1 MQTREMIACES
12 AATSLTGIAIEG
24 AAPLETGNVVTDDQ
38 PGIVIEDCTIIEGD
52 RWGSSGYYQG
62 AALEKA
68 AAKNVFHED
77 LQVFED
83 HADPNNDSAG
93 KLMGFLA
100 GDARFV
106 VENDVPK
113 LKGPVRFFS
122 DRAGW
127 VKERIRHLGLS
138 IRAGVIYE
146 EGSVEGRT
154 GKIITDFTKAIS
166 VDVVARAGAG
176 GKFGSIKES
185 ESTSAI
191 THEKKGADVP
201 ITQEEATAIGV
212 AVAEA
217 LKPQFTALSTAVA
230 ESAKPKY
237 KEYTPG
243 ALAKEL
249 VSEKLSEEGQAEV
262 WSVFEAKGD
271 VEAAIAKESSRE
283 KKIREAATG
292 RPEATITEGDKLD
305 SNGKPIVAEAEVSSW
320 ATKKDG
326 E

>member
-1 MQTREMIACES
+1 MQTNEMIACES
-12 AATSLTGIAIEG
+12 ATVLTGIAIEG

-68 AAKNVFHED
+68 AAKNLFHAD

-122 DRAGW
+122 DRADW
-127 VKERIRHLGLS
+127 VKERLRHLGLS
-138 IRAGVIYE
+138 IRAGVIFE
-146 EGSVEGRT
+146 NGEVNGRV
-154 GKIITDFTKAIS
+154 GKIITDFTNAIS

-185 ESTSAI
+185 ESNSAI
-191 THEKKGADVP
+191 THEKEGADVP
-201 ITQEEATAIGV
+201 ITKEDAAAIGA

-217 LKPQFTALSTAVA
+217 LKPEFTALSTAVA

-249 VSEKLSEEGQAEV
+249 IAEKLSDEGQEAV
-262 WSVFEAKGD
+262 WAVFESKGD
-271 VEAAIAKESSRE
+271 VESAIAKESARE

-292 RPEATITEGDKLD
+292 RPEATITEGDKVGAD
-305 SNGKPIVAEAEVSSW
+305 GKPIVAEAAVTSW
-320 ATKKDG
+320 GTPKAG

>member
-12 AATSLTGIAIEG
+12 ATLLSGIAIEG
-24 AAPLETGNVVTDDQ
+24 AAPLETGNVVDDDQ

-52 RWGSSGYYQG
+52 RWGSSGYYKG
-62 AALEKA
+62 SALEKA
-68 AAKNVFHED
+68 AAKNVFHAD

-83 HADPNNDSAG
+83 HADPNDDRAG
-93 KLMGFLA
+93 KLMGYLA

-106 VENDVPK
+106 TEDGVPK

-122 DRAGW
+122 DRAPW
-127 VKERIRHLGLS
+127 VKERLRHLGLS
-138 IRAGVIYE
+138 IRAGVLYE
-146 EGSVEGRT
+146 DGVADGRE
-154 GKIITDFTKAIS
+154 GKIITDFTQAIS

-185 ESTSAI
+185 EVISA
-191 THEKKGADVP
+191 TTNNEEGADVP
-201 ITQEEATAIGV
+201 ITKEDATAIGA

-230 ESAKPKY
+230 EAAKPTF

-249 VSEKLSEEGQAEV
+249 ASEKLSEEGQAEV
-262 WSVFEAKGD
+262 WAVFEAKGD
-271 VEAAIAKESSRE
+271 VEAAIAKESARE

-292 RPEATITEGDKLD
+292 RPEATVTEGDKLD
-305 SNGKPIVAEAEVSSW
+305 ENGKPVAEASVTSWGSS
-320 ATKKDG
+320 KKDG